1 MITTLKPLD
10 RETKSSY
17 KIIIEVSDNGQP
29 PQSATRVLRIN
40 ILDIDDHRPRFAR
53 EIESQPVEM
62 SVQEE
67 QPSGTVVGYLQAI
80 DEDINENGAID
91 YVIIDGNQENL
102 FTIERFSNNTAAV
115 KTLQQFDREKVSSYL
130 MTIKCFK
137 HGIPHA
143 AIAHKSYHRK
153 DLSEIEVRIKIVD
166 IDDHL
171 PEFIEKNPSFG
182 VRMNVP
188 IESPLTTV
196 KAIDKDADAQPL
208 FYQIVNITFIPQFYK
223 RDNSTIDNV
232 RDLFILNNATGEI
245 RTAKSLADFV
255 DGYFEILVRV
265 NNIDQVRRV
274 RHNKVK
280 IFVIRDKSLL
290 RFVFSRPPTE
300 VKEFVDEFSN
310 AVQDRLKSVGM
321 ELDILDTKVLTKS
334 DQTFD
339 FSSTR

>member
-1 MITTLKPLD
+1 MLKFWFL
-10 RETKSSY
+10 
-17 KIIIEVSDNGQP
+17 IQ
-29 PQSATRVLRIN
+29 
-40 ILDIDDHRPRFAR
+40 
-53 EIESQPVEM
+53 ESQPVEM
-62 SVQEE
+62 SVLEE
-67 QPSGTVVGYLQAI
+67 QPPGSIVGYLQAI

-102 FTIERFSNNTAAV
+102 FTIERLENNTAV
-115 KTLQQFDREKVSSYL
+115 VRSLQQFDREKVASYL
-130 MTIKCFK
+130 ITVKCFK
-137 HGIPHA
+137 YGTPHA
-143 AIAHKSYHRK
+143 AISHKSYTRK
-153 DLSEIEVRIKIVD
+153 DFSEIEVHVKIID

-188 IESPLTTV
+188 IEYPLTIV
-196 KAIDKDADAQPL
+196 KAIDKDPDAQPL
-208 FYQIVNITFIPQFYK
+208 FYQIINVTFIPQFYK
-223 RDNSTIDNV
+223 RDNSSVDNV
-232 RDLFILNNATGEI
+232 KDLFILNNATAEL

-255 DGYFEILVRV
+255 DGYFEILIRV
-265 NNIDQVRRV
+265 NNIDQTRRV

-290 RFVFSRPPTE
+290 RFVFAKPPTE
-300 VKEFVDEFSN
+300 VKEFVDEFAN
-310 AVQDRLKSVGM
+310 AVQARLKTSDL

>member
-1 MITTLKPLD
+1 
-10 RETKSSY
+10 
-17 KIIIEVSDNGQP
+17 
-29 PQSATRVLRIN
+29 
-40 ILDIDDHRPRFAR
+40 
-53 EIESQPVEM
+53 M
-62 SVQEE
+62 SVLEE
-67 QPSGTVVGYLQAI
+67 QAPGTIVGSLDAI

-102 FTIERFSNNTAAV
+102 FQIERLANNTAIV
-115 KTLQQFDREKVSSYL
+115 KSLQKFDRENVASYL
-130 MTIKCFK
+130 ITIRCFK
-137 HGIPHA
+137 YGISHA
-143 AIAHKSYHRK
+143 AIAHKSYNRK
-153 DLSEIEVRIKIVD
+153 DVSEIEVHIKIVD
-166 IDDHL
+166 VDDHL

-188 IESPLTTV
+188 VEYILTTV
-196 KAIDKDADAQPL
+196 KAIDKDPDAQPL

-223 RDNSTIDNV
+223 RDNGSIENV
-232 RDLFILNNATGEI
+232 KDLFILNNVTAEL

-255 DGYFEILVRV
+255 DGYFEILIRV

-290 RFVFSRPPTE
+290 RFVFAKPPTE

-310 AVQDRLKSVGM
+310 AVQSRLTSSEL